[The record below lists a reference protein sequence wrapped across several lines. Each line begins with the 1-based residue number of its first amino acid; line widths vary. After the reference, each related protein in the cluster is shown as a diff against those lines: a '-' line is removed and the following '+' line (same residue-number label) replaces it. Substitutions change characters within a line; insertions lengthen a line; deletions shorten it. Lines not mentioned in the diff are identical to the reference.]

1 MRSPRTLSLLI
12 ASTLALATIGCGG
25 GDPTPGAA
33 NPGSPGTPAGRLFVV
48 TFQTMNNPFFVDLNE
63 GLSRVVIAAH
73 GDRLVTLDA
82 QFNSLKQKNDI
93 SDLLQQRPAAIFV
106 NPVNWEGIRGSLA
119 EAKRKDVPVIVVDA
133 PVSDPE
139 MVLCQVASDNV
150 EAGRLAARALAEV
163 NPKAQVVILH
173 HSINKA
179 CIDRV
184 AGFKEILAQHPEMK
198 ILDTQEGRG
207 TIEGGRPVM
216 RDLLGRFPDLD
227 AAFPINDPS
236 ALGAISAIESAGKL
250 GKVTVVSVDGSKEAV
265 EVIRAGKLHSTSAQ
279 FPGEIGRVAAEAAYD
294 HLAGKPVPKDIKIP
308 VKLIARSNAES
319 YTTRGKEGGGTTE
332 NTESHGK

>member
-1 MRSPRTLSLLI
+1 MKLQHTLGLLT
-12 ASTLALATIGCGG
+12 AALLAAALSGCRG
-25 GDPTPGAA
+25 
-33 NPGSPGTPAGRLFVV
+33 GSPAQPGRPNATGATSGHLFVV

-63 GLSRVVIAAH
+63 GLSRVIAAH

-93 SDLLQQRPAAIFV
+93 SDLLQQQPAALFI
-106 NPVNWEGIRGSLA
+106 NPVNWEGIRGSLV
-119 EAKRKDVPVIVVDA
+119 EARRKNVPVIVVDA

-139 MVLCQVASDNV
+139 MVLCQVASDNI

-163 NPKAQVVILH
+163 NPRAKAAILH

-184 AGFKEILAQHPEMK
+184 DGFKEVIAQHPDMK
-198 ILDTQEGRG
+198 ILDIQEGKG

-216 RDLLGRFPDLD
+216 RDLLGRFPELD

-236 ALGAISAIESAGKL
+236 TLGAISAIESAGKL
-250 GKVTVVSVDGSKEAV
+250 GKVTVVSVDGSKEAI
-265 EVIRAGKLHSTSAQ
+265 EAIRAGRLHSTSAQ
-279 FPGEIGRVAAEAAYD
+279 FPAEIGRVAAEAAYD
-294 HLAGKPVPKDIKIP
+294 HLAGKPVAKDIKIP
-308 VKLIARSNAES
+308 VKLITKENAGEVVP
-319 YTTRGKEGGGTTE
+319 
-332 NTESHGK
+332 

>member
-1 MRSPRTLSLLI
+1 MKLPHILP
-12 ASTLALATIGCGG
+12 TLAAATLAAAAIGCGG
-25 GDPTPGAA
+25 PGWSSGPVFGPGASGA
-33 NPGSPGTPAGRLFVV
+33 GQGRLFVV

-63 GLSRVVIAAH
+63 GLSRVIAAH

-133 PVSDPE
+133 PVSDPD

-150 EAGRLAARALAEV
+150 EAGRLAAQALAEV
-163 NPKAQVVILH
+163 NPRAKIVILH

-184 AGFKEILAQHPEMK
+184 DGFKEVAARHPEIK
-198 ILDTQEGRG
+198 VLDVQEGKG

-216 RDLLGRFPDLD
+216 RDLLGRFPELD
-227 AAFPINDPS
+227 AAFPINDPQ

-250 GKVTVVSVDGSKEAV
+250 GKVTVVSVDGSKDAIDA
-265 EVIRAGKLHSTSAQ
+265 IRAGKLHSTSAQ

-294 HLAGKPVPKDIKIP
+294 HLAGKPVAKDIKIP
-308 VKLIARSNAES
+308 VKLITKANADSFAKDEES
-319 YTTRGKEGGGTTE
+319 QR
-332 NTESHGK
+332 N